1 VLVLAAAL
9 VAAIAGVGGRAV
21 AHARAARVADAAALA
36 AALADPP
43 AARHAAESV
52 AVAHGL
58 ALDALAWHD
67 DDGRTVVVCVRAQAA
82 RACAAARRTL
92 PS

>member
-1 VLVLAAAL
+1 
-9 VAAIAGVGGRAV
+9 
-21 AHARAARVADAAALA
+21 VADAAALA
-36 AALADPP
+36 AALAGPP
-43 AARHAAESV
+43 AARHAAESL

-58 ALDALAWHD
+58 ALDALAWRG